1 MSTTR
6 SQPLSAHLEGLGRVP
21 WFASSAAK
29 WRPDVEAVFVVRLW
43 YFNANLRVYPLDDH
57 CTIIRVTKKEIAQ
70 IPCAERSPGALPPG
84 ALVAPSFG
92 FQIAPGVLAVKAITS
107 GNSYEDAKDRAN
119 HKFLSLIRSLHLLK
133 PGSPYVGEGVA
144 YQPHISGSRR
154 ECWGSEALP
163 FGRGSFSSD
172 YEFRKSERE
181 VLRRIYRAVSVMPAK
196 AELALRRFEMAHSR
210 ELDED
215 RLIDY
220 WIALEALF
228 LKREERQELSYRA
241 ALRMARFL
249 GSSPDERVQIF
260 HKVKRSYSVRSSVV
274 HGDPPPAD
282 LTEIT
287 SFTGDQLRSALRQA
301 VLAGD
306 PPALDRLDAAIVA
319 GGTYPP
325 KERP

>member
-1 MSTTR
+1 MSSTPVRGFAAET
-6 SQPLSAHLEGLGRVP
+6 PEWLAHIR
-21 WFASSAAK
+21 
-29 WRPDVEAVFVVRLW
+29 AVFMVRLW
-43 YFNANLRVYPLDDH
+43 YFNANLRVCPLDDH

-70 IPCAERSPGALPPG
+70 IPSAERSPG

-119 HKFLSLIRSLHLLK
+119 HKFLSLIRSLRLLK

-163 FGRGSFSSD
+163 FGPGSFSSD

-196 AELALRRFEMAHSR
+196 AELALRRFDMAYSR

-301 VLAGD
+301 VLAGA
-306 PPALDRLDAAIVA
+306 PPALDRLDEEAARAEI
-319 GGTYPP
+319 
-325 KERP
+325 KEPE